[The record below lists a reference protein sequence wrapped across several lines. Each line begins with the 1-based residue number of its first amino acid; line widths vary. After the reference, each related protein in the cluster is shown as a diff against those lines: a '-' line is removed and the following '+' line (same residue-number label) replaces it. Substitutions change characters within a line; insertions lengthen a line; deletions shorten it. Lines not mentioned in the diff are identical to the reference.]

1 MIRRPPISTRT
12 DTLFPYTTLFRSHGR
27 TGRHAADGL
36 GVLARD
42 LWRGDAAGLGRRFGW
57 LARAG
62 AADLGLDYR
71 HRRVLRRRPV
81 AVAPQHP
88 AGRARPGYA
97 AGHRAGVLP
106 GAGRGAAVPD
116 RKRVGWGKSV
126 SVGVDL

>member
-71 HRRVLRRRPV
+71 HRSVLRRRPV

-88 AGRARPGYA
+88 AGRARPGHA
-97 AGHRAGVLP
+97 SGQRAGVLP
-106 GAGRGAAVPD
+106 GTGRGAAVPVAPL
-116 RKRVGWGKSV
+116 RSASGRAE
-126 SVGVDL
+126 